1 MSRHI
6 SYKPKGVCSRMINI
20 DVDDNNIITNL
31 EFVGGCDGNT
41 HGIMALVKGMK
52 VDDVKSILKGIACG
66 TKATSCPDQL
76 AIALDKL
83 EKGE

>member
-31 EFVGGCDGNT
+31 EFVGGFDGNT
-41 HGIMALVKGMK
+41 HGIMAMVK
-52 VDDVKSILKGIACG
+52 
-66 TKATSCPDQL
+66 
-76 AIALDKL
+76 
-83 EKGE
+83 

>member
-31 EFVGGCDGNT
+31 EFDGNT
-41 HGIMALVKGMK
+41 HGIMALVRGMN
-52 VDDVKSILKGIACG
+52 VDDVRSKLRGIACG
-66 TKATSCPDQL
+66 TKTTSCPDQL
-76 AIALDKL
+76 AIALDEL
-83 EKGE
+83 EKK

>member
-52 VDDVKSILKGIACG
+52 VDDVKSRLKGIACG

-76 AIALDKL
+76 AIALDEL
-83 EKGE
+83 EKG

>member
-52 VDDVKSILKGIACG
+52 VDDVRSR
-66 TKATSCPDQL
+66 
-76 AIALDKL
+76 
-83 EKGE
+83 

>member
-1 MSRHI
+1 
-6 SYKPKGVCSRMINI
+6 MINI

-52 VDDVKSILKGIACG
+52 VDDVKSRLKGIACG
-66 TKATSCPDQL
+66 AKATSCPDQL

>member
-6 SYKPKGVCSRMINI
+6 SYKPKGVCSRLIKI

-52 VDDVKSILKGIACG
+52 VDDVRSRLKGIACG
-66 TKATSCPDQL
+66 AKTTSCPDQL
-76 AIALDKL
+76 AKALDEL
-83 EKGE
+83 EK

>member
-31 EFVGGCDGNT
+31 KFVGGCDGNT

-52 VDDVKSILKGIACG
+52 VDDVRSRLKGIACG
-66 TKATSCPDQL
+66 AKTTSCPDQL
-76 AIALDKL
+76 AIALDEL
-83 EKGE
+83 EK